1 MEPIAL
7 RANSAE
13 PVRPAWV
20 CQALLAALE
29 ASEGR
34 RRRRKRDT
42 TPDAI
47 GLTIKR
53 QLLEQAVREDPDPDI
68 FEEWLLRCV
77 VLIDEIPAPPGAV
90 TAMARSVFEEWRMAH
105 SQGNFREWL
114 EQGAPSD
121 DASNSENSRR

>member
-1 MEPIAL
+1 M
-7 RANSAE
+7 RGNSE
-13 PVRPAWV
+13 QSIRPAQV

-53 QLLEQAVREDPDPDI
+53 HLLEQAVREDPDPES
-68 FEEWLLRCV
+68 FEQWLLQCA
-77 VLIDEIPAPPGAV
+77 VLIEDRPPPPGALA
-90 TAMARSVFEEWRMAH
+90 AMARDVFEEWRMAG
-105 SQGNFREWL
+105 SLENFREWL
-114 EQGAPSD
+114 ERGAPSD
-121 DASNSENSRR
+121 DAFDRVKNQMR

>member
-1 MEPIAL
+1 MQKNCEGSI
-7 RANSAE
+7 
-13 PVRPAWV
+13 RPAQV
-20 CQALLAALE
+20 CHALLAALE

-53 QLLEQAVREDPDPDI
+53 HLLEQAIRENPDPEI
-68 FEEWLLRCV
+68 FERWLLQCA
-77 VLIDEIPAPPGAV
+77 VLIDDTPAPLGAV
-90 TAMARSVFEEWRMAH
+90 AAMARDVFEEWRMAQ

-114 EQGAPSD
+114 ERGAPSD
-121 DASNSENSRR
+121 DAVNKTELSPRRRGC